1 MNQEPE
7 IQKRTD
13 GRSKAAKAA
22 KPAKTT
28 AARQQEVAAA
38 QAAVQQRTA
47 ARQASTRA
55 TQPGAARGRVT
66 ATGRDGEELSRRRTS
81 TGDIFNIPR
90 ELIEP
95 GWEMQW
101 IAVSVVGNQEVVMDQ
116 NLMMLENGWRPV
128 MAERFPGRFMP
139 AGHKGHIIRGGQGL
153 YERPK
158 VLSDEA
164 RSEDIRAAKQLVTDR
179 NESLKLTGVKNQ
191 LGAGFE
197 MSGKYRG
204 TGGDVR
210 MSIDRALD
218 APTPEHQLADPGE

>member
-7 IQKRTD
+7 IQKRSD
-13 GRSKAAKAA
+13 GRSKAAKD
-22 KPAKTT
+22 AKTT
-28 AARQQEVAAA
+28 AARKGEIAAA
-38 QAAVQQRTA
+38 QAAVQQRAA
-47 ARQASTRA
+47 ARQASPRA

-81 TGDIFNIPR
+81 TGDIFNIPP
-90 ELIEP
+90 ELIEK

-164 RSEDIRAAKQLVTDR
+164 RSEDIRAARQLVTDR

-197 MSGKYRG
+197 MNSKYRG
-204 TGGDVR
+204 TGGDIR

-218 APTPEHQLADPGE
+218 APTPEHQLAEPGE

>member
-1 MNQEPE
+1 MNEEPE
-7 IQKRTD
+7 IQKRVD
-13 GRSKAAKAA
+13 GRSREAR
-22 KPAKTT
+22 
-28 AARQQEVAAA
+28 AARAAASANRQDEVAAA
-38 QAAVQQRTA
+38 TAAVRERAA
-47 ARQASTRA
+47 ARQASTRTVHA
-55 TQPGAARGRVT
+55 SVRSGRASAV
-66 ATGRDGEELSRRRTS
+66 GRDGEQLSRRRTQ
-81 TGDIFNIPR
+81 TGDIFDIPK

-101 IAVSVVGNQEVVMDQ
+101 IAISIVGNTEIVMDQ

-128 MAERFPGRFMP
+128 MADRFPGRFMP

-164 RSEDIRAAKQLVTDR
+164 RAEDIRAAKQLISDR
-179 NESLKLTGVKNQ
+179 NDSLKLSGVKNQ
-191 LGAGFE
+191 LGAGME
-197 MSGKYRG
+197 MGRKYRG

-218 APTPEHQLADPGE
+218 VPVPEHQLADPGE